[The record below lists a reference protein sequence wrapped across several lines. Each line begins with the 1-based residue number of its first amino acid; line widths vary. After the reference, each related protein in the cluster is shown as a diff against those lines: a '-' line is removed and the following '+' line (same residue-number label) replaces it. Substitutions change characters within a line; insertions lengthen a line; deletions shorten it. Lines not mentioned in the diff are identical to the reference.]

1 MGAMAGNPDEEVPE
15 IEEETSRLA
24 VLDLD
29 WTKVKSPLCLAC
41 PRVFKIASCC
51 DWAQDNN
58 PVR

>member
-29 WTKVKSPLCLAC
+29 WTKVHFPLFLTHTRASE
-41 PRVFKIASCC
+41 IASYC
-51 DWAQDNN
+51 DWA
-58 PVR
+58 